1 MSRNSYDDMLP
12 EGYRGGRR
20 GSGRTTAVIAC
31 IGVLLTLMA
40 IFIYLLFSPSGEGDE
55 PEAHRVD
62 PVAAAPAEV
71 SIIETDQ
78 DAALIEARPAPS
90 VIEKASED
98 MAKAEF
104 MQYTAAEGDTVSSIA
119 EGFGLESSTIV
130 SVNRMRNT
138 GIEAGDVLEI
148 PPMDGFLYTVAEGDT
163 LESIASS
170 YNPDL
175 SAADLAAINGLAYTV
190 ADPGDVLFIPQ
201 PGAVDSGDG
210 YLFSSPLPGGRMT
223 ARFGELRDGESI
235 DGIVISSDPGSAVI
249 AAGDGSV
256 IDIIAN
262 DPRYGRAVR
271 IMHSDGY
278 STGYYGLETVRVHTS
293 QSIGAGDVIGSIGTS
308 SLIFDEPAVLFTVE
322 QNGVKLDPVYLTDL

>member
-98 MAKAEF
+98 MAKAT
-104 MQYTAAEGDTVSSIA
+104 QQGPSAQDPNGPQNPQGPQGGQSGPGPD
-119 EGFGLESSTIV
+119 FG
-130 SVNRMRNT
+130 N
-138 GIEAGDVLEI
+138 
-148 PPMDGFLYTVAEGDT
+148 
-163 LESIASS
+163 
-170 YNPDL
+170 
-175 SAADLAAINGLAYTV
+175 
-190 ADPGDVLFIPQ
+190 
-201 PGAVDSGDG
+201 
-210 YLFSSPLPGGRMT
+210 
-223 ARFGELRDGESI
+223 
-235 DGIVISSDPGSAVI
+235 
-249 AAGDGSV
+249 
-256 IDIIAN
+256 
-262 DPRYGRAVR
+262 
-271 IMHSDGY
+271 
-278 STGYYGLETVRVHTS
+278 
-293 QSIGAGDVIGSIGTS
+293 
-308 SLIFDEPAVLFTVE
+308 
-322 QNGVKLDPVYLTDL
+322 